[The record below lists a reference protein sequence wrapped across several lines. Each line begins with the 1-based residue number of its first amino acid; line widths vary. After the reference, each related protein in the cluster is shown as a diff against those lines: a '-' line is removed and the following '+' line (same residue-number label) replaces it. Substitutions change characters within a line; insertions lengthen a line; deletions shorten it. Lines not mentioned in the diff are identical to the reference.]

1 VTRNSFQEA
10 KKFLI
15 TAESVTEGHPDK
27 ICDQISDAIL
37 DDILSKDHSAR
48 VACETAVTNGL
59 VIVMGEISTNCH
71 FNVTKIARDVI
82 KDIGYSRPEYG
93 FDYRTCGVI
102 TCINEQ
108 SGDIAAGVNHSLE
121 VKTGLA
127 KDKYD
132 TLGAGDQGMMVGFAC
147 NETPELMPL
156 PIILANKL
164 CQRLA
169 EVRKKAVLPYLR
181 PDGKSQVTVEYSNG
195 KASRIDSVVIAAQ
208 HDPNIN
214 QTTVE
219 KDIIRE
225 VINKVIP
232 PEMIDSKTALFVNA
246 TGRFA
251 IGGPVSDSGF
261 TGRKVLVDS
270 YGPSVH
276 HGGGAFS
283 GKDPTKVDRS
293 AAYMARYIAKNIVG
307 AGLAEMAEIQVA
319 YVIGKAHPLSLS
331 IETFS
336 TSNLEN
342 EVLLELINKH
352 FDLRPLAI
360 IETLDLCRPIYQQAA
375 CYGHFGRPELN
386 LPWERTDKINA
397 LRADVSSSA
406 LLIK

>member
-1 VTRNSFQEA
+1 MTRNSFQEA

-48 VACETAVTNGL
+48 VACETSVTNGL
-59 VIVMGEISTNCH
+59 VIVMGEISANCH
-71 FNVTKIARDVI
+71 FNVTKTVREVI

-108 SGDIAAGVNHSLE
+108 SGDIAAGVNQSLE

-147 NETPELMPL
+147 NETSELMPL

-181 PDGKSQVTVEYSNG
+181 PDGKSQLTVEYSNG
-195 KASRIDSVVIAAQ
+195 KASRIDSIVIAAQ

-261 TGRKVLVDS
+261 TGRKILVDS

-307 AGLAEMAEIQVA
+307 AGLAEMTEIQVA
-319 YVIGKAHPLSLS
+319 YVIGKARPLSLS
-331 IETFS
+331 IETFG
-336 TSNLEN
+336 TSRLEN
-342 EVLLELINKH
+342 KVLLELINKH